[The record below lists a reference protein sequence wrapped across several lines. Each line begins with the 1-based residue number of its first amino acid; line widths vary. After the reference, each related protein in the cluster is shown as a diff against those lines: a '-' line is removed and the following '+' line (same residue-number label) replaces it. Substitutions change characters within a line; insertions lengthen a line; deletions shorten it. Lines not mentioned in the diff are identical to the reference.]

1 MPQPKSLKAKTLMS
15 GGGSLQPQTDSDNS
29 KNIAT
34 AAAETIQEV
43 QEEIKEEEE
52 WKPNDDMTELAW
64 FGPEDSDEEIEEMA
78 KHKTQWE
85 IDQGVKFSK
94 KGLID
99 YIEKMIAYESN
110 QNMEDPAN
118 AKLWEQKLKQPGL
131 TYCIK
136 KGGTKES
143 PS

>member
-1 MPQPKSLKAKTLMS
+1 MS

>member
-1 MPQPKSLKAKTLMS
+1 MS

-29 KNIAT
+29 KKIAT

-78 KHKTQWE
+78 KHKT
-85 IDQGVKFSK
+85 
-94 KGLID
+94 
-99 YIEKMIAYESN
+99 
-110 QNMEDPAN
+110 
-118 AKLWEQKLKQPGL
+118 
-131 TYCIK
+131 
-136 KGGTKES
+136 
-143 PS
+143 

>member
-1 MPQPKSLKAKTLMS
+1 MS

-78 KHKTQWE
+78 KHKT
-85 IDQGVKFSK
+85 
-94 KGLID
+94 
-99 YIEKMIAYESN
+99 
-110 QNMEDPAN
+110 
-118 AKLWEQKLKQPGL
+118 
-131 TYCIK
+131 
-136 KGGTKES
+136 
-143 PS
+143 

>member
-1 MPQPKSLKAKTLMS
+1 
-15 GGGSLQPQTDSDNS
+15 
-29 KNIAT
+29 
-34 AAAETIQEV
+34 
-43 QEEIKEEEE
+43 
-52 WKPNDDMTELAW
+52 MTELAW

-78 KHKTQWE
+78 KHKTQSE

-94 KGLID
+94 RGLIE
-99 YIEKMIAYESN
+99 YIEKMIALESN
-110 QNMEDPAN
+110 QNKEDPAN

-143 PS
+143 PSQPYFRTDM

>member
-1 MPQPKSLKAKTLMS
+1 MPLPKAQKAKTLLS

-110 QNMEDPAN
+110 QNKEDPAN

>member
-1 MPQPKSLKAKTLMS
+1 MA

-94 KGLID
+94 KGLIN

-110 QNMEDPAN
+110 QNKDDPAN

>member
-1 MPQPKSLKAKTLMS
+1 MS

-110 QNMEDPAN
+110 QNKEDPAN

>member
-1 MPQPKSLKAKTLMS
+1 LS

-94 KGLID
+94 KGLIG

-110 QNMEDPAN
+110 QNKEDPVN

>member
-1 MPQPKSLKAKTLMS
+1 MS

-110 QNMEDPAN
+110 QNKEDPVN